1 MSTFINPTELDLKE
15 ETVVCINRVSKAT
28 TGGRSMRFNSLVVV
42 GDGKG
47 HVGIGFGKA
56 NEVASAVNKA
66 KENAKKCIFK
76 APLINGTIPHK
87 INIKYGAVRLMLKP
101 ASPGTGII
109 AGGPVRAV
117 MEQIGI
123 TNILSKNTGSTN
135 AINVVKAVEQGLK
148 ELRDPIKVMADKKI
162 KITQIKSAIGYR
174 QRTKDTLKALGI
186 RKMNYSV
193 VKKNTL
199 AIQGMIT
206 AINHLLKV
214 EEL

>member
-42 GDGKG
+42 GDGNG

-66 KENAKKCIFK
+66 KENAKKRIFK
-76 APLINGTIPHK
+76 SPLINGTIPHK

-109 AGGPVRAV
+109 AGGAVRAV

-123 TNILSKNTGSTN
+123 ANILSKNTGSTN

-148 ELRDPIKVMADKKI
+148 DLRDPIKV
-162 KITQIKSAIGYR
+162 SR
-174 QRTKDTLKALGI
+174 QRGVSLK
-186 RKMNYSV
+186 
-193 VKKNTL
+193 
-199 AIQGMIT
+199 
-206 AINHLLKV
+206 
-214 EEL
+214 ELFN

>member
-1 MSTFINPTELDLKE
+1 MSTFINPTELDLQE

-66 KENAKKCIFK
+66 KENAKKRIFK
-76 APLINGTIPHK
+76 TPLINGTIPHK

-117 MEQIGI
+117 MEQMGI
-123 TNILSKNTGSTN
+123 ANILSKNTGSTN

-148 ELRDPIKVMADKKI
+148 DLRDPIKV
-162 KITQIKSAIGYR
+162 SR
-174 QRTKDTLKALGI
+174 QRGVSLK
-186 RKMNYSV
+186 
-193 VKKNTL
+193 
-199 AIQGMIT
+199 
-206 AINHLLKV
+206 
-214 EEL
+214 ELFN